1 MTDVLI
7 DSGSI
12 RDKINNYQY
21 ALAHTQKGKLCQ
33 LSPPTTN
40 NSSRSMTLPLSCRV
54 QPFTSQLMM
63 GNFVERKA
71 PKKKAPF
78 PSSKRTESNELEEKV
93 VFFLFTSLGSK
104 KGINKRKE
112 RKKKKMR

>member
-21 ALAHTQKGKLCQ
+21 ALAHKQKRKLCQ
-33 LSPPTTN
+33 LSPPTN

-54 QPFTSQLMM
+54 QQFPSQLMM
-63 GNFVERKA
+63 GNCVERKA
-71 PKKKAPF
+71 LKKKTPL
-78 PSSKRTESNELEEKV
+78 PSAKRSESNELEEKV
-93 VFFLFTSLGSK
+93 VFFFYFFGFK
-104 KGINKRKE
+104 KRNKQKE
-112 RKKKKMR
+112 RKKKK

>member
-21 ALAHTQKGKLCQ
+21 ALAHKQKRKLCQ
-33 LSPPTTN
+33 LSPPTN

-54 QPFTSQLMM
+54 QQFPSQLMM

-71 PKKKAPF
+71 LKKKTPL
-78 PSSKRTESNELEEKV
+78 PSSKRSESNELEEKV
-93 VFFLFTSLGSK
+93 VFFFLLLWVQK
-104 KGINKRKE
+104 KE
-112 RKKKKMR
+112 